1 MVINKTKFTPMQ
13 HQGLHTTTSHGPLIH
28 QVVPHNGS
36 RIDVLSQPRGS
47 FHRDKMNNL
56 FFQILIRFIN
66 LKLLF
71 FMIYYVI
78 FI

>member
-28 QVVPHNGS
+28 HVVPHNGS

-47 FHRDKMNNL
+47 FHMDKMNNF
-56 FFQILIRFIN
+56 FFQILICFIN
-66 LKLLF
+66 LKSLF
-71 FMIYYVI
+71 FVIFYVI